1 MEDWTFKQVLGVVL
15 ICVGGLLSILML
27 GILLCMLFRPE
38 IVGFIF
44 SVLIGFIFSV
54 LTLLLGIW
62 LWRSGVKE
70 NDKKE

>member
-44 SVLIGFIFSV
+44 SVL
-54 LTLLLGIW
+54 TLLLGIW

>member
-27 GILLCMLFRPE
+27 GVLLCMLFRPE
-38 IVGFIF
+38 IV
-44 SVLIGFIFSV
+44 GFIFSV

>member
-1 MEDWTFKQVLGVVL
+1 MEDWGFKQALGVVL

-44 SVLIGFIFSV
+44 SVL
-54 LTLLLGIW
+54 TLLLGIW

>member
-15 ICVGGLLSILML
+15 IFVGGLLSILL
-27 GILLCMLFRPE
+27 LTLLLCMLFRPE
-38 IVGFIF
+38 VVGFIL
-44 SVLIGFIFSV
+44 SVI
-54 LTLLLGIW
+54 TLLLGIW